1 MHMYQKLLF
10 VIFIVIN
17 LIFTVHSAH
26 GYSQSAPS
34 IAPQERPEVKIG
46 RVICGGHLSL
56 AVAEKKYQES
66 LSSFQLK
73 TVQYHGWKDV
83 INDMISGEV
92 AGTFM
97 LSPLAMELIRLG
109 FPAKIVLKADRNGN
123 GFVLSDK
130 IKSISDLKTRE
141 TIIAV
146 PHIYSQHHV
155 LLHLL
160 LKQNSILPEKVIV
173 VGMPPRDMINS
184 LRRGEIDGFIVGE
197 PEGNN
202 SVSLGVGWMAAISPQ
217 IWKDHMDHVFIATDR
232 FVNEQPDQLQELINM
247 LVRGGQF
254 IESNPHE
261 AAIMGE
267 DYTGSSADVFEQVLT
282 SPPEWIDYSDMIPT
296 INDIKAMSSNMV
308 TMNLWNNIPTDLGI
322 FIDPG
327 FVKQA
332 MKNLSHKSLSDIK

>member
-1 MHMYQKLLF
+1 MRFLF
-10 VIFIVIN
+10 ITIITIYSI
-17 LIFTVHSAH
+17 LSIHPAYGDSLSSSAE
-26 GYSQSAPS
+26 G
-34 IAPQERPEVKIG
+34 PQEKPVIKIG

-56 AVAEKKYQES
+56 AVAEKKYQKS

-83 INDMISGEV
+83 ISDMLSGEV
-92 AGTFM
+92 AGTFI

-130 IKSISDLKTRE
+130 IKSISDLNTFN

-146 PHIYSQHHV
+146 PHIYSQHNV

-160 LKQNSILPEKVIV
+160 LKQNKVQPKNVTVI
-173 VGMPPRDMINS
+173 GMKPRDMINS
-184 LRRGEIDGFIVGE
+184 LRRGEIDGFMVGE
-197 PEGNN
+197 PEGNK
-202 SVSLGVGWMAAISPQ
+202 SVSLGVGRMAAISPQ
-217 IWKDHMDHVFIATDR
+217 IWKDHMDHVFIATNR
-232 FVNEQPDQLQELINM
+232 FINEQSVQLQELINM

-254 IESNPHE
+254 IEANPHE

-282 SPPEWIDYSDMIPT
+282 SPPEWIDYSDMVPT
-296 INDIKAMSSNMV
+296 INDIKAMSANLV
-308 TMNLWNNIPTDLGI
+308 TMNLWKDMPPDPGI

-332 MKNLSHKSLSDIK
+332 MKSLSDIK